1 MFEFTKL
8 CNAFEKMTPVE
19 RGAILTEKSVKV
31 LAKLRLLGAEEG
43 DPSTVLASFILGSI
57 VADGKVDEREYLLM
71 YPALVKVFGEE
82 FDFDSVKTA
91 IEADCKGNKDVKK
104 YTEELM
110 GVLAEADESLVEDV
124 VAICLCVVAID
135 GKISLRERNYIKR
148 LCRA

>member
-8 CNAFEKMTPVE
+8 CNAFEEMTPVE

-57 VADGKVDEREYLLM
+57 VADGKVNEREYLLM

-91 IEADCKGNKDVKK
+91 IEADYKGNKDVKK